1 MDYLSII
8 KSGGCLVM
16 GRTKVD
22 KLDEPFS
29 ISEAVKNNLEK
40 TLFAGGLDLSTVKE
54 CGCIVVGGQ
63 ELMAKVKG
71 LQENIDYAFY
81 VLSEIT
87 GEATIHRGIYED
99 NSDSLRVFTITG
111 GLDSPTGRLE
121 ELSTDLYFRPD
132 LFENEGLLLREQ
144 KEDILSLAEHF
155 LAREANFYNREDKIL
170 NSEAK
175 KLILYYS
182 WPGNIRELAKA
193 MARAHELTI
202 GRVIGPDALPF
213 KVIFADSKNYPK
225 HILPILDKV
234 QRQIIA
240 KAIELFRGNRP
251 SAARILGIE
260 PQRLNHLTEKLNI
273 PVVEMN
279 TDS

>member
-1 MDYLSII
+1 
-8 KSGGCLVM
+8 
-16 GRTKVD
+16 
-22 KLDEPFS
+22 
-29 ISEAVKNNLEK
+29 
-40 TLFAGGLDLSTVKE
+40 
-54 CGCIVVGGQ
+54 
-63 ELMAKVKG
+63 
-71 LQENIDYAFY
+71 
-81 VLSEIT
+81 
-87 GEATIHRGIYED
+87 
-99 NSDSLRVFTITG
+99 VFTITG

-121 ELSTDLYFRPD
+121 ELSTDLYFQPD

-213 KVIFADSKNYPK
+213 KIIFADSKNYPK
-225 HILPILDKV
+225 NILPILDKV
-234 QRQIIA
+234 QRQIIT
-240 KAIELFRGNRP
+240 KAIELFQGNRP